1 MSFKSKYKGLFKPQN
16 PQKYLGDPTRIIFR
30 SMYELKYMKF
40 LDAHPD
46 VLKWGSEEVIINY
59 LAPDGRIRRY
69 FPDFVVQLRNRKGE
83 IEKLMVEIKP
93 YVQTQPPKRPKKL
106 TRKFLQEAETYAINK
121 AKWAAATQFC
131 EQKGLQFKVYT
142 EHELGIKNGKVS
154 N

>member
-16 PQKYLGDPTRIIFR
+16 PQKYLGDPTKIIFR

-142 EHELGIKNGKVS
+142 ENELGIKNGKVS